1 MDMKKIISDIH
12 NGVQNSR
19 KTIEFLQ
26 KNSKWTWIGDFP
38 VAVVNEKN
46 RIEDVTTLNEL
57 EKINFFNENGF
68 SKHSYTKDEIKHL
81 KKSTTSAIKTAYCL
95 CLKKQRSGNYNF
107 LEKFPHD
114 RWKKVTDEE
123 ENFEA
128 LVAFSKFSVDDNSK
142 TIETAIRDI
151 MRSSKE
157 IPSLKRIGFVWIVTL
172 PKTTY
177 IVDILEH
184 YFGDKHIFV
193 EAGRKITYIAWGDTL
208 SGINMR
214 YFVNTP

>member
-1 MDMKKIISDIH
+1 MKKIISDIH
-12 NGVQNSR
+12 NGIQNSR

-26 KNSKWTWIGDFP
+26 KNSKWTWIGDYP
-38 VAVVNEKN
+38 VSVVNE
-46 RIEDVTTLNEL
+46 VTRVTDEVT
-57 EKINFFNENGF
+57 EEINFFDENGF
-68 SKHSYTKDEIKHL
+68 SKHSYTKDDIKLL
-81 KKSTTSAIKTAYCL
+81 KKNAPSTIKTAYLL
-95 CLKKQRSGNYNF
+95 CLKKQRSGDFNF

-123 ENFEA
+123 DNFEA
-128 LVAFSKFSVDDNSK
+128 LVEFSKFTTDDDSK
-142 TIETAIRDI
+142 TIETALRDI

-172 PKTTY
+172 PKTIN

-184 YFGDKHIFV
+184 YFSDNHIFV
-193 EAGRKITYIAWGDTL
+193 EAGRKVTYIAWGDML
-208 SGINMR
+208 ANINMR